1 MTILDLTVTGLIVI
15 VLCLIVLFVLVG
27 VRTSTLN
34 FKLCKEEQIISGC
47 CNCTRCIAG
56 ITCIIC
62 VLRNRLHDSSKV
74 RRQSRHKAI
83 RRRRS
88 GSTAV
93 AQQSSSTVAS
103 IPTTRVCIRQIHSET
118 LAGTSVEVVGI
129 AECDIRTARSLTNL
143 EVDTVRTFL
152 AAVVVES
159 ENKRSHGAV
168 HRHTLNSSGNL
179 NILVVAHVPVGGTS
193 SCVGHRLDVCP
204 AVLIQSVADKTDTH
218 VDGLR
223 RRSGM
228 VRISRNIDCNHAVSG
243 LNTGDSDNISADR
256 GCSNLRVIGRCADS
270 SGAISG
276 NRDGIRLLIG
286 HNLNRRFVLREG
298 ARLLT
303 DRPVD
308 RLCRCRAIGPL
319 VFVILERRLHGV
331 RACICRA
338 LSTAQRH
345 LGCVVPGQ
353 RRGLRCAVVGKS
365 AALSRHSRY
374 LDSTY
379 RDCDRCGIGL
389 TADGCGYNDRRGT
402 VSHRLRTVIYLVRDY
417 SGRAVCERGL
427 HDHSCRV
434 KLVTYDVRRLGR
446 IARYLNLRGDTK
458 VNCVLES
465 AHNFNDLR
473 NSLST
478 IRCRDGPCARIRQ
491 RKLLTT
497 RARQGGSTVRAGQRS
512 SCKSD
517 DRNCRAL
524 NTECAFQ
531 FCNGD

>member
-1 MTILDLTVTGLIVI
+1 MTILNLTVTGLIVI

-47 CNCTRCIAG
+47 GDCTRRVTTA
-56 ITCIIC
+56 TRIIC
-62 VLRNRLHDSSKV
+62 IFRDRLHDCTKV
-74 RRQSRHKAI
+74 QRQRGHKAI
-83 RRRRS
+83 RRGLS

-93 AQQSSSTVAS
+93 AQQSLTTVAV
-103 IPTTRVCIRQIHSET
+103 IPTTYVGIRQIHSET
-118 LAGTSVEVVGI
+118 LAGTSVGVVGI
-129 AECDIRTARSLTNL
+129 AECDIRATRCLTNL
-143 EVDTVRTFL
+143 EVNTVRTFL
-152 AAVVVES
+152 AAIVVES
-159 ENKRSHGAV
+159 ENKRPHGAV
-168 HRHTLNSSGNL
+168 QRHTLNSSVNP

-204 AVLIQSVADKTDTH
+204 GVLIQSVADKTDMH

-223 RRSGM
+223 LRSGM
-228 VRISRNIDCNHAVSG
+228 VSISRNIDCNHAVSG
-243 LNTGDSDNISADR
+243 LDTRDGDDISADR

-270 SGAISG
+270 SGALSG

-286 HNLNRRFVLREG
+286 RNLNRRFVLREG
-298 ARLLT
+298 ARLLI

-319 VFVILERRLHGV
+319 VFVVLERRLHGI
-331 RACICRA
+331 RARIRRA
-338 LSTAQRH
+338 LSTTQRH

-402 VSHRLRTVIYLVRDY
+402 VSHRLGAVIYLVCDY

-434 KLVTYDVRRLGR
+434 EPVTYDVRRLGR

-458 VNCVLES
+458 VNRVLES
-465 AHNFNDLR
+465 ARNFNDLR
-473 NSLST
+473 NSLRT
-478 IRCRDGPCARIRQ
+478 VCCCDGPCARVG
-491 RKLLTT
+491 KGELLTT
-497 RARQGGSTVRAGQRS
+497 RTRQGGSTVRASQRS

-531 FCNGD
+531 FCDGD